1 MPFDAIVLADSPH
14 ARARVMGLTLVE
26 RGRRVAAKSGARRVY
41 VVDSE
46 EAAKG
51 VVAWDRDRGDAALVV
66 VRAGDQVVHKQLI
79 EPLVEPLVLPLVEP
93 LVERL
98 VEPLVEPLVETSAGA
113 RDRRIA
119 VSPETDAYAGALY
132 VRGDASDVI
141 AAIAEQR
148 DLPIDGAQ
156 RIAHGDIAVH
166 PATTPT
172 ERAGASQMLQRLN
185 IKKEDNPVTKHC
197 YRPLSRP
204 LTRLLVW
211 TPFTPNQIS
220 VAVGVLGLFGCW
232 LTAQPGQANLV
243 WGAAIIFFAGVL
255 DGCDGEIARL
265 KLVYSSAGAWIDTV
279 VDEITTT
286 AYFVAIAY
294 HVFAMHP
301 EAWYT
306 PWVVHSIWI
315 GTLAYIASIYAIYY
329 YCIVVAKV
337 GGSQFYIGTL
347 EVAEGPRGVGL
358 RPKQRAPKLQ
368 SNGWRLVGVWLLT
381 IKTRDFIN
389 LAALGLTFLDAY
401 WVIYLP
407 MFFGG
412 VITAMV
418 VVPEHIRLR
427 LQLGE
432 VARRGGTPHLVTT

>member
-1 MPFDAIVLADSPH
+1 MRGNIMSFDAVVLADSPH
-14 ARARVMGLTLVE
+14 ANARVMGLTLVE

-41 VVDSE
+41 VVDSPE
-46 EAAKG
+46 SAKG
-51 VVAWDRDRGDAALVV
+51 VVAWNEGRGDAALVV
-66 VRAGDQVVHKQLI
+66 VRAGDQVVHKPLI
-79 EPLVEPLVLPLVEP
+79 EPLL
-93 LVERL
+93 
-98 VEPLVEPLVETSAGA
+98 AGQ

-119 VSPETDAYAGALY
+119 VSEDDAYAGALY

-141 AAIAEQR
+141 AAIAAGTE
-148 DLPIDGAQ
+148 PSIDGAE
-156 RIAHGDIAVH
+156 RIPHGDIAVH
-166 PATTPT
+166 PATTPA
-172 ERAGASQMLQRLN
+172 ERAGATQMLLRLN

-232 LTAQPGQANLV
+232 LTALPGQANLI

-265 KLVYSSAGAWIDTV
+265 KLVYSPAGAWIDTI

-301 EAWYT
+301 DTWYT
-306 PWVVHSIWI
+306 PWVVHSIWV

-368 SNGWRLVGVWLLT
+368 SKGWRLVGLWLLT

-401 WVIYLP
+401 WVIYLG
-407 MFFGG
+407 MLIGG
-412 VITAMV
+412 VITAIV
-418 VVPEHIRLR
+418 IVPEHIRLR

-432 VARRGGTPHLVTT
+432 VARRGGTPYLVTT

>member
-1 MPFDAIVLADSPH
+1 MAFDAVVLADSPH

-26 RGRRVAAKSGARRVY
+26 RGTRVAAKSGARRVY
-41 VVDSE
+41 VVDSP
-46 EAAKG
+46 EAARG
-51 VVAWDRDRGDAALVV
+51 LPAWDEGRGDAALVV
-66 VRAGDQVVHKQLI
+66 VRAGDQVVHKPLI
-79 EPLVEPLVLPLVEP
+79 EPLL
-93 LVERL
+93 
-98 VEPLVEPLVETSAGA
+98 AGE

-119 VSPETDAYAGALY
+119 VSANDVYAGALY

-141 AAIAEQR
+141 GAIAEGR
-148 DLPIDGAQ
+148 EPDLANAE
-156 RIAHGDIAVH
+156 RIPHGDIAVH
-166 PATTPT
+166 PATTAA
-172 ERAGASQMLQRLN
+172 ERAGATQMLLRLN

-220 VAVGVLGLFGCW
+220 IAVGVLGLFGCW
-232 LTAQPGQANLV
+232 LTAQPGQTNLI

-265 KLVYSSAGAWIDTV
+265 KLIYSSAGAWIDTI

-301 EAWYT
+301 DAWYT
-306 PWVVHSIWI
+306 PWVVHSIWV

-347 EVAEGPRGVGL
+347 EVAEGPKGVGL

-368 SNGWRLVGVWLLT
+368 SKGWRLVGLWLLT

-401 WVIYLP
+401 WVIYLG
-407 MFFGG
+407 MLIGG
-412 VITAMV
+412 VITAIVIM
-418 VVPEHIRLR
+418 PEHIRLR

-432 VARRGGTPHLVTT
+432 VARRGGTPYLVTT

>member
-1 MPFDAIVLADSPH
+1 MSFDAVVLADSPH
-14 ARARVMGLTLVE
+14 AHARVMGLTLVE

-41 VVDSE
+41 VIDSADATKRLAAW
-46 EAAKG
+46 EAE
-51 VVAWDRDRGDAALVV
+51 RGDAALVI
-66 VRAGDQVVHKQLI
+66 VRAGDQVIHKPLI
-79 EPLVEPLVLPLVEP
+79 EPLL
-93 LVERL
+93 
-98 VEPLVEPLVETSAGA
+98 AGS

-119 VSPETDAYAGALY
+119 ISDNGAFAGALY

-141 AAIAEQR
+141 AAVTEGRELSSVIADDME
-148 DLPIDGAQ
+148 
-156 RIAHGDIAVH
+156 RIPHGDIAVH
-166 PATTPT
+166 PATTPA
-172 ERAGASQMLQRLN
+172 ERAGATQMLLRLN

-220 VAVGVLGLFGCW
+220 IAVGVLGLFGCW
-232 LTAQPGQANLV
+232 LTAQPGQTNLI

-265 KLVYSSAGAWIDTV
+265 KLIYSSAGAWIDTI

-286 AYFVAIAY
+286 GYFVAIAY

-301 EAWYT
+301 DAWYT
-306 PWVVHSIWI
+306 PWVMHSIWI

-347 EVAEGPRGVGL
+347 EVADGPKGVGL
-358 RPKQRAPKLQ
+358 RPIQRAPKLQ
-368 SNGWRLVGVWLLT
+368 SKGWKLVGVWLLT

-389 LAALGLTFLDAY
+389 LAALFLTFFDAY

-418 VVPEHIRLR
+418 IVPEHIRLR

-432 VARRGGTPHLVTT
+432 VARRGGTPYLVTT

>member
-1 MPFDAIVLADSPH
+1 MSFDAVVLADSPH

-41 VVDSE
+41 VVDSAD
-46 EAAKG
+46 AAKG
-51 VVAWDRDRGDAALVV
+51 VIAWNAARDDLPLVV
-66 VRAGDQVVHKQLI
+66 VRSGDQVIHRPLI
-79 EPLVEPLVLPLVEP
+79 EPLL
-93 LVERL
+93 
-98 VEPLVEPLVETSAGA
+98 AGS

-119 VSPETDAYAGALY
+119 VSENDAFAGALY

-141 AAIAEQR
+141 AAIAEGR
-148 DLPIDGAQ
+148 ELPIDGAEHIQ
-156 RIAHGDIAVH
+156 HGDIAVH
-166 PATTPT
+166 PATTPA
-172 ERAGASQMLQRLN
+172 ERAAATQMLLRLN

-211 TPFTPNQIS
+211 TPLTPNQIS

-232 LTAQPGQANLV
+232 LTAQPGQANLI

-265 KLVYSSAGAWIDTV
+265 KLVYSAAGAWIDTV

-301 EAWYT
+301 DATYT
-306 PWVVHSIWI
+306 PWVVHSIWV

-368 SNGWRLVGVWLLT
+368 SPGWKLVGVWLLT

-389 LAALGLTFLDAY
+389 LAAPGLTFLDAY
-401 WVIYLP
+401 WVIYLG
-407 MFFGG
+407 MLIGG
-412 VITAMV
+412 VITALV
-418 VVPEHIRLR
+418 IVPEHIRLR

-432 VARRGGTPHLVTT
+432 VARRGGTPYLVTT

>member
-1 MPFDAIVLADSPH
+1 MRVSFDAVVLADSPH
-14 ARARVMGLTLVE
+14 ASARVMGLTLVE

-41 VVDSE
+41 VVDSP

-51 VVAWDRDRGDAALVV
+51 VVAWDEARGSAALVV
-66 VRAGDQVVHKQLI
+66 VRAGDQVIHKPLI
-79 EPLVEPLVLPLVEP
+79 EPLL
-93 LVERL
+93 
-98 VEPLVEPLVETSAGA
+98 AGS

-119 VSPETDAYAGALY
+119 VAADDSYAGALY
-132 VRGDASDVI
+132 VEGDASDVI
-141 AAIAEQR
+141 AAIAQGREPE
-148 DLPIDGAQ
+148 LAGAE
-156 RIAHGDIAVH
+156 RIPHGDIAVH
-166 PATTPT
+166 PATTAT
-172 ERAGASQMLQRLN
+172 ERAGATQMLLRLN

-220 VAVGVLGLFGCW
+220 VAVGVLGLLGCW
-232 LTAQPGQANLV
+232 LTAQPGQANLI

-265 KLVYSSAGAWIDTV
+265 KLVYSPAGAWIDTI

-301 EAWYT
+301 DAWYT

-368 SNGWRLVGVWLLT
+368 SKGWRLVGVWLLT

-407 MFFGG
+407 MFVGG
-412 VITAMV
+412 VITATV
-418 VVPEHIRLR
+418 IVPEHIRLR

-432 VARRGGTPHLVTT
+432 VARRGGTPYLVTT

>member
-1 MPFDAIVLADSPH
+1 VSFDAVVLADSPH
-14 ARARVMGLTLVE
+14 AHARVMGLTLVE

-41 VVDSE
+41 VVDSAD
-46 EAAKG
+46 AAKG
-51 VVAWDRDRGDAALVV
+51 VIAWNDARDDLPLVV
-66 VRAGDQVVHKQLI
+66 VRCGDQVIHRPLI
-79 EPLVEPLVLPLVEP
+79 EPLL
-93 LVERL
+93 
-98 VEPLVEPLVETSAGA
+98 AGS

-119 VSPETDAYAGALY
+119 VSENDAYAGALY

-141 AAIAEQR
+141 AAIAEGR
-148 DLPIDGAQ
+148 EPATAAVIDAAEHI
-156 RIAHGDIAVH
+156 RHGDIAVH
-166 PATTPT
+166 PATTPA
-172 ERAGASQMLQRLN
+172 ERAGATQMLLRLN

-204 LTRLLVW
+204 LTRVLVW
-211 TPFTPNQIS
+211 TPLTPNQIS

-232 LTAQPGQANLV
+232 LTAQPGQANLI

-265 KLVYSSAGAWIDTV
+265 KLVYSAAGAWIDTV

-301 EAWYT
+301 DATYT

-315 GTLAYIASIYAIYY
+315 GALAYIASIYAIYY

-347 EVAEGPRGVGL
+347 EVADGPRGVGL

-368 SNGWRLVGVWLLT
+368 SPGWKLVGVWLLT

-401 WVIYLP
+401 WVIYLG
-407 MFFGG
+407 MLIGG
-412 VITAMV
+412 VITAIV
-418 VVPEHIRLR
+418 IVPEHIRLR

-432 VARRGGTPHLVTT
+432 VARRGGTPYLVTT

>member
-1 MPFDAIVLADSPH
+1 MRVAFDAVVLADSPH
-14 ARARVMGLTLVE
+14 ATARVMGLTLVE
-26 RGRRVAAKSGARRVY
+26 RGRRVAAKSGARRVH
-41 VVDSE
+41 VVDSL
-46 EAAKG
+46 EAARG
-51 VVAWDRDRGDAALVV
+51 VVAWDAERGDADLVV
-66 VRAGDQVVHKQLI
+66 VRAGDQVIHRPLI
-79 EPLVEPLVLPLVEP
+79 EPLV
-93 LVERL
+93 
-98 VEPLVEPLVETSAGA
+98 AGVTGA
-113 RDRRIA
+113 TARRIA
-119 VSPETDAYAGALY
+119 VSPTGAYAGALL
-132 VRGDASDVI
+132 VRGDAADVI
-141 AAIAEQR
+141 AAVAEGR
-148 DLPIDGAQ
+148 EPVLDGAE
-156 RIAHGDIAVH
+156 RVPHGDIAVH
-166 PATTPT
+166 PATTPA
-172 ERAGASQMLQRLN
+172 ERAGATQMLLRLN

-211 TPFTPNQIS
+211 TPLTPNQIS

-232 LTAQPGQANLV
+232 LTAQPGQAALI

-265 KLVYSSAGAWIDTV
+265 KLVYSPAGAWIDTV

-301 EAWYT
+301 DASYT
-306 PWVVHSIWI
+306 PWVVHSIWV

-347 EVAEGPRGVGL
+347 EVADGPRGVGL
-358 RPKQRAPKLQ
+358 RPVQRAPKLQ
-368 SNGWRLVGVWLLT
+368 SPGWRLVGLWLLT

-401 WVIYLP
+401 WVIYLG
-407 MFFGG
+407 MLIGG
-412 VITAMV
+412 VITALV
-418 VVPEHIRLR
+418 IVPEHVRLR

-432 VARRGGTPHLVTT
+432 VARRGGTPYLVTT